1 MASEREEV
9 LITLEDEPPTKR
21 KKKSNLSSYFSVNT
35 SIAKEVK
42 NHTHVKRGAHLRIS
56 VWHLLMNSKKNY

>member
-9 LITLEDEPPTKR
+9 LITLEDKPPTKR

-42 NHTHVKRGAHLRIS
+42 NHTHAKRGAHLRIS

>member
-21 KKKSNLSSYFSVNT
+21 KKKSNLSSFFSVNT

-42 NHTHVKRGAHLRIS
+42 NHTHAKVGHTSEFLFGI
-56 VWHLLMNSKKNY
+56 Y